1 MDLSLQATLEAVLFA
16 SGRPLGAKTLAAA
29 VDAPQEEVI
38 TALQEL
44 ANACESSDRGLRV
57 LTDGVTWSLVT
68 AKEAAKAVEEVVRV
82 DEAGELTRPALETL
96 TVVAYKG
103 PVTKPEI
110 EAVRGVNCTLVLR
123 NLLVR
128 GLIDEKEESPMRT
141 VYTLSHDAMRHL
153 GITKLA
159 ELPQYD
165 QLHKDTTI
173 ERLLAALEA
182 PQAGV

>member
-16 SGRPLGAKTLAAA
+16 AGRPLGVKTLAAA
-29 VDAPQEEVI
+29 VDASHNDVAI
-38 TALQEL
+38 ALKEL
-44 ANACESSDRGLRV
+44 ATICESSERGLRV

-68 AKEAAKAVEEVVRV
+68 AKEAAKAVEEVAKA

-96 TVVAYKG
+96 TVIAYKG

-128 GLIDEKEESPMRT
+128 GLIDEKEESPIRT
-141 VYTLSHDAMRHL
+141 VYTLSHDAMRYL
-153 GITKLA
+153 GISKLS

-165 QLHKDTTI
+165 RLHKDTTI
-173 ERLLAALEA
+173 ERLLAALEM